1 MSLLHSMTHLPA
13 GCPILKLGAQRRA
26 LGRGPRSLFAQ
37 IGCPTLGASLF
48 LRLGRGFLTRLLPA
62 AALLTLNLTIANLAH
77 AQSTRAD
84 AEKDPV
90 LKAMLT
96 ELDRSMS
103 QLQLKGFAKPLFIQY
118 RIEEID
124 DFETKAEFG
133 SSEGSNRA
141 HQRVARVTVRVGDYK
156 TDSSGGRG
164 DGSLELAALDDDPV
178 ALRSALWTAT
188 DQAYKA
194 ALAAYAQKQ
203 AALKEVQTPPQADDF
218 SQEKPIIS
226 LADPV
231 ALQFDA
237 STWADRVAR
246 LSGLYRTDSTLSAG
260 EHDIE
265 YSSASFRARSVTT
278 RVVTSEGTIVRKS
291 SAEYQESFAA
301 GTQAPDGMRLD
312 RSYGSVGT
320 SLADLDSESV
330 FNKHA
335 VEEIAS
341 LAELRKAPLVE
352 EEYHGPLLFSADAA
366 TDTLHNLLAAAV
378 TATRPALGTEARTNG
393 PFASSYH
400 ARVMPD
406 FMNAV
411 DDPGLKTFDSK
422 DLVGA
427 YEIDDE
433 GVPAQAVKLVDAG
446 RLDSYLIGRQPVRDF
461 PQSNGHGR
469 AGITGPA
476 HPMIGV
482 LKITADNGL
491 SYDDLNQKL
500 LALAKDR
507 GLSSVYFVETMGSAL
522 SPRLLYRIS
531 LDGKRTLVRGAVL
544 DDIDE
549 RALRSSIIAAGKNL
563 WVANYF
569 GDPPV
574 TVLAPA
580 LLFDDATVRRANE
593 KNEKLPFYPPPD

>member
-1 MSLLHSMTHLPA
+1 MKEARAVFFCGNRNLRAILTKLL
-13 GCPILKLGAQRRA
+13 
-26 LGRGPRSLFAQ
+26 
-37 IGCPTLGASLF
+37 
-48 LRLGRGFLTRLLPA
+48 A
-62 AALLTLNLTIANLAH
+62 AALLAGVLCASQRVS
-77 AQSTRAD
+77 AQPTRAD

-90 LKAMLT
+90 LKAMLS
-96 ELDRSMS
+96 ELDRSMG
-103 QLQLKGFAKPLFIQY
+103 QLQLTGFAKPFFIQY

-164 DGSLELAALDDDPV
+164 DGSLEVAALDNDPI

-218 SQEKPIIS
+218 SQEKPVIS
-226 LADPV
+226 LADPI

-237 STWADRVAR
+237 ASWADRVAR
-246 LSGLYRTDSTLSAG
+246 LSGLYRTDATVSATQQ
-260 EHDIE
+260 EIE
-265 YSSASFRARSVTT
+265 YCDASFHARSVTT
-278 RVVTSEGTIVRKS
+278 WIVNSEGTIVRK
-291 SAEYQESFAA
+291 AATEYEESFAA

-312 RSYGSVGT
+312 RSYGSTGASV
-320 SLADLDSESV
+320 ADLDTEAV

-352 EEYHGPLLFSADAA
+352 EEYHGPLLLSADAA
-366 TDTLHNLLAAAV
+366 TDILHGLLAVAV
-378 TATRPALGTEARTNG
+378 TATRPPLGTEARTNG

-400 ARVMPD
+400 ARVLPD
-406 FMNAV
+406 FMDAV
-411 DDPGLKTFDSK
+411 DDPSLKTYEGK
-422 DLVGA
+422 VLLGA
-427 YEIDDE
+427 YDVDDE
-433 GVPAQAVKLVDAG
+433 GVPAQAVKLVDGG
-446 RLDSYLIGRQPVRDF
+446 RLENYLIGRQPVRDF
-461 PQSNGHGR
+461 PQSDGHGR

-482 LKITADNGL
+482 LKITAGNGL
-491 SYDDLNQKL
+491 SDDELNQKL

-507 GLSSVYFVETMGSAL
+507 GLSSVYFVETMGGAL
-522 SPRLLYRIS
+522 TPRLLYRVS
-531 LDGKRTLVRGAVL
+531 ADGKRTLVRGAVL

-549 RALRSSIIAAGKNL
+549 RALRSSIDVAGKDL
-563 WVANYF
+563 WLDNSF
-569 GDPPV
+569 GDPAV
-574 TVLAPA
+574 SVLAPA

-593 KNEKLPFYPPPD
+593 KNDKLPFYPPPE